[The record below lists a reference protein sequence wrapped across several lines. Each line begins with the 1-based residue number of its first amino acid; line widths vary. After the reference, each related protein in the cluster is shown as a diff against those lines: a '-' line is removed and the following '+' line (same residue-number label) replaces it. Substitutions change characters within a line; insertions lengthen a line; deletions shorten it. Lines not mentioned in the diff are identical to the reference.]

1 MKGPGMRYD
10 LSTQKSFLRSAG
22 GKPFTRPAFPQWD
35 RESVERFDVIVVGAG
50 PAGSAA
56 ALTIA
61 RKGFSTLLVERGRA
75 PGVKGMFGGRIYAWP
90 LVDLLPEWAK
100 DCPVERFVVRENL
113 AFLTEDAS
121 LTVSLDSPKLAQRR
135 GTSFTALRSKFDA
148 WLAKKAQDAG
158 AMLVTGIRVD
168 DLWREGGRVRGVA
181 VAPSDHVA
189 SDLVVLAEGA
199 GSTLVRKAGLKSDL
213 EPREVSVGIK
223 ETVELPPEM
232 IQDRFGLGG
241 GGFLYTNKASVSL
254 GLVVSSEDLSR
265 KKIEVQDLQTKFR
278 MHPAV
283 QRLLRG
289 GKVVEYSAHLVPEL
303 GAGMM
308 PQLWADGVLV
318 AGDAAGFLINNGY
331 TFRGVD
337 LAIAS
342 GIAAG
347 EAAEAARA
355 AGGMANANLAAYEKF
370 LRSRNVLTDLERFRR
385 APLYMKNERL
395 FDVYPRMLMEI
406 AERMYTVDGSGKE
419 RLFDVVL
426 DEASAAKVPKLKMLL
441 DLLHGAR
448 SM

>member
-1 MKGPGMRYD
+1 M
-10 LSTQKSFLRSAG
+10 
-22 GKPFTRPAFPQWD
+22 
-35 RESVERFDVIVVGAG
+35 ERFDAIVVGAG

-56 ALTIA
+56 ALSLA

-90 LVDLLPEWAK
+90 LDDLVPEWAK

-121 LTVSLDSPKLAQRR
+121 LTVSFDSPKLAQGR
-135 GTSFTALRSKFDA
+135 GTSFTAVRAKFDA

-168 DLWREGGRVRGVA
+168 DLWREGGRVRGVS
-181 VAPSDHVA
+181 VAPNDHVA
-189 SDLVVLAEGA
+189 SDLVIIAEGA
-199 GSTLVRKAGLKSDL
+199 ASTLVRKAGLKADL

-223 ETVELPPEM
+223 ETVELPPET
-232 IQDRFGLGG
+232 IQERFGLGEKEGAAYVYAGQASMGLRG
-241 GGFLYTNKASVSL
+241 GGFLYTNKASVSI

-265 KKIEVQDLQTKFR
+265 KKVEVQDLQTKFR

-308 PQLWADGVLV
+308 PQLSTDGVLV
-318 AGDAAGFLINNGY
+318 VGDAAGFLINNGY

-347 EAAEAARA
+347 EAAEAARS
-355 AGGMANANLAAYEKF
+355 AGGMSKMNLAVYEKF
-370 LRSRNVLTDLERFRR
+370 LRARNVLTDLERFRR

-426 DEASAAKVPKLKMLL
+426 DEASAANVPKLKMLL